1 MIAGTT
7 TVETVETVERDPEIG
22 CGYCAR
28 VHAHLIEEGDDL
40 VCAPGYG
47 CAAKSP
53 RRKAAVHTTRL
64 PRSSSRS
71 GAPTT
76 PPVVRVERDSET
88 CACGH
93 THATNDTVW
102 GEVEGGRVVAYCPGC
117 APSARPGGLR

>member
-7 TVETVETVERDPEIG
+7 TVETVERDPEIG

-47 CAAKSP
+47 CAAKSS
-53 RRKAAVHTTRL
+53 RRKAAVHATRL

-76 PPVVRVERDSET
+76 PPVARVERDADT
-88 CACGH
+88 CACGY

-102 GEVEGGRVVAYCPGC
+102 GELEGGRVVAYCPGC
-117 APSARPGGLR
+117 APSARPGGDL